1 MVRNLF
7 SIFDPTTEIN
17 NLPLNRTRTVIGL
30 LLIPTTVIM
39 TREKSGLVAVPRAVP
54 VEHDGL
60 SVFCTGPP
68 LIREPSD
75 AKPSHK
81 QDVSYHVKYL
91 KL

>member
-1 MVRNLF
+1 VVRNLF

-17 NLPLNRTRTVIGL
+17 DLPLNGTRTAIGL

-39 TREKSGLVAVPRAVP
+39 TRQKSGLVAVPRAVP
-54 VEHDGL
+54 VEHDEL
-60 SVFCTGPP
+60 SVFCAVPSS
-68 LIREPSD
+68 IRGQSY